1 MAKLTIAD
9 LQQMKRDGKKI
20 AAAVAYD
27 YQMAQILDKAGAD
40 IVTIGD
46 SVGPRFFGQP
56 TPFEVTVD
64 QMILCCVAVTRGVQH
79 AVVSCDMPFGPTQTS
94 VDEALRA
101 AIQLVKEGHADM
113 VKIDG
118 AADCPEAVAGV
129 ARAGIPVWAQFGF
142 TPQTTARFGGFE
154 KIPDDARKQME
165 GEIREQAKVLE
176 QAGASCFDCT
186 NVGNDLIGEIAQ
198 MVSIPVLGGF
208 NTGPKADGRVTVSY
222 GLVGYSADIN
232 APSRSG
238 HPHVG
243 KVIYDGMSDWFKAV
257 RDGTAPP

>member
-1 MAKLTIAD
+1 
-9 LQQMKRDGKKI
+9 
-20 AAAVAYD
+20 
-27 YQMAQILDKAGAD
+27 
-40 IVTIGD
+40 
-46 SVGPRFFGQP
+46 
-56 TPFEVTVD
+56 
-64 QMILCCVAVTRGVQH
+64 
-79 AVVSCDMPFGPTQTS
+79 
-94 VDEALRA
+94 
-101 AIQLVKEGHADM
+101 
-113 VKIDG
+113 
-118 AADCPEAVAGV
+118 
-129 ARAGIPVWAQFGF
+129 
-142 TPQTTARFGGFE
+142 
-154 KIPDDARKQME
+154 ME

-257 RDGTAPP
+257 REGTAPP